1 MRITILLLCLALAL
15 GCNSETKQTSK
26 KLPTE
31 LSRNIGETFALD
43 DLVDSSGNQVTL
55 NFSNSEFTL
64 IDFWFTE
71 CPPCI
76 KEMQQFEELLNGKE
90 TKVKVVS
97 VSINQPWYWTQAL
110 HGDQPRLAF
119 LKTRV
124 SNWEQVVL
132 KTKDDPKLR
141 NSISADRAKSLEE
154 TYGVSSYPAYFVL
167 DRNGRI
173 LQRPE
178 SAVEFLKGL

>member
-76 KEMQQFEELLNGKE
+76 KEMQQF
-90 TKVKVVS
+90 
-97 VSINQPWYWTQAL
+97 
-110 HGDQPRLAF
+110 
-119 LKTRV
+119 
-124 SNWEQVVL
+124 
-132 KTKDDPKLR
+132 
-141 NSISADRAKSLEE
+141 
-154 TYGVSSYPAYFVL
+154 
-167 DRNGRI
+167 
-173 LQRPE
+173 
-178 SAVEFLKGL
+178 

>member
-1 MRITILLLCLALAL
+1 ML
-15 GCNSETKQTSK
+15 
-26 KLPTE
+26 
-31 LSRNIGETFALD
+31 
-43 DLVDSSGNQVTL
+43 
-55 NFSNSEFTL
+55 
-64 IDFWFTE
+64 
-71 CPPCI
+71 
-76 KEMQQFEELLNGKE
+76 QFEELLKGKE
-90 TKVKVVS
+90 TKLKVVS
-97 VSINQPWYWTQAL
+97 VSINQPWYWRQAL
-110 HGDQPRLAF
+110 QGDQPRLAF

-124 SNWEQVVL
+124 NNWEHIVL
-132 KTKDDPKLR
+132 KTQDDPKLR

>member
-31 LSRNIGETFALD
+31 LSRNIGETFDLD

-76 KEMQQFEELLNGKE
+76 KEMQQFEELLKGKE
-90 TKVKVVS
+90 TKLKVVS
-97 VSINQPWYWTQAL
+97 VSINQPWYWRQAL
-110 HGDQPRLAF
+110 QGDQPRLAF